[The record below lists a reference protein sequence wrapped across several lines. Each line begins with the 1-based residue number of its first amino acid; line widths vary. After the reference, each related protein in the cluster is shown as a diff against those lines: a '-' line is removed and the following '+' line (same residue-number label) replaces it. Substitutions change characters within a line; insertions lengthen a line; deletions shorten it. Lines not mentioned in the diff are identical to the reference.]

1 VPAESFDVLAASLR
15 ADARDVHAFL
25 EALAVRLEGAFPDSI
40 RIDRDG
46 MLGRGQVRAIQLEV
60 GTHRYRLTARKG
72 RVTGG
77 RAQVVRGVVL
87 KNEDLDVGS
96 WIEALSNDLED
107 AARTSEREREALGRL
122 LTE

>member
-1 VPAESFDVLAASLR
+1 
-15 ADARDVHAFL
+15 
-25 EALAVRLEGAFPDSI
+25 
-40 RIDRDG
+40 
-46 MLGRGQVRAIQLEV
+46 
-60 GTHRYRLTARKG
+60 
-72 RVTGG
+72 VTGG

-87 KNEDLDVGS
+87 KNEDIDVGS